1 MAVQIL
7 PVQIKQSLKEF
18 VCITDKCKYFK
29 DEVQANLLV
38 EFYMGGFLVN
48 TFLIMIK
55 ISAAH

>member
-18 VCITDKCKYFK
+18 VCITDKCEYFK
-29 DEVQANLLV
+29 DEVQENLLV

-48 TFLIMIK
+48 TFLFFFF
-55 ISAAH
+55 

>member
-1 MAVQIL
+1 MACPCEKIINFL
-7 PVQIKQSLKEF
+7 
-18 VCITDKCKYFK
+18 TDKCKYFK

-38 EFYMGGFLVN
+38 EFYIGGFLVN